1 MAISDM
7 LRHGKSKLNGHILED
22 AETLFS
28 ALDED
33 LSGTV
38 DRVELRKGLK
48 KIKIGCSNI
57 QLEAWI
63 DALDVNGKF
72 THTQRERERERERE
86 RI

>member
-7 LRHGKSKLNGHILED
+7 LRHGKSILNGHILED

-38 DRVELRKGLK
+38 DRIELRKGLK

-57 QLEAWI
+57 QLESWI
-63 DALDVNGKF
+63 DALDVNGK
-72 THTQRERERERERE
+72 
-86 RI
+86 I